1 MTTSI
6 DQTIAQV
13 DELYR
18 SVTGRPV
25 PPSNGTHAPIPPEVD
40 AARYVEEQLERL
52 ANAAGD
58 IAATTTPAAT
68 AWAPPMSAWE
78 DDDSLIL
85 AIALPGVVR
94 EAIDVAIA
102 DRVLTISGR
111 SEPRWGERRPALGV
125 HVDELRTGAFRR
137 SVVLPPRARTEE
149 MSARM
154 QDGVLEIRIPCA
166 RQRTDQTRS
175 IPVA

>member
-18 SVTGRPV
+18 SVTGRPI
-25 PPSNGTHAPIPPEVD
+25 PPANGTHAPIPPEVD

-52 ANAAGD
+52 MTAAGD
-58 IAATTTPAAT
+58 IAGAPLTA
-68 AWAPPMSAWE
+68 AWAPPLSAWE
-78 DDDSLIL
+78 DPDALVL
-85 AIALPGVVR
+85 AVELPGVPR
-94 EAIDVAIA
+94 EAIDVAVA
-102 DRVLTISGR
+102 DRVLTISGSR
-111 SEPRWGERRPALGV
+111 APRWGEHRPAVGV
-125 HVDELRTGAFRR
+125 HLDELRTGNFRR

-166 RQRTDQTRS
+166 HQRAEQTRS
-175 IPVA
+175 IPVV

>member
-18 SVTGRPV
+18 SVTGRPI

-52 ANAAGD
+52 MTAAGG
-58 IAATTTPAAT
+58 ITASPAPAAT

-78 DDDSLIL
+78 DDDALIL
-85 AIALPGVVR
+85 TVALPGVAR
-94 EAIDVAIA
+94 EAIDVALA

-111 SEPRWGERRPALGV
+111 REPRWGESRPTFGV
-125 HVDELRTGAFRR
+125 HVDELRTGDFRR

-154 QDGVLEIRIPCA
+154 QDGLLEIRIPCA
-166 RQRTDQTRS
+166 HRRTDETRS